1 MGKAYK
7 DYFLLNEV
15 GTLKKIEKGNLEM
28 RNTVT
33 EMKNTLDAVPIH
45 LDQSKKTE
53 FRDTRLEDSQSEL
66 QRKKNTHSHWMSK
79 EQEMNICVNLS
90 QMYIWIIL

>member
-1 MGKAYK
+1 
-7 DYFLLNEV
+7 
-15 GTLKKIEKGNLEM
+15 
-28 RNTVT
+28 
-33 EMKNTLDAVPIH
+33 MKNTLDAVPIH

-79 EQEMNICVNLS
+79 EQEMCKVITNVYMDYFITSCRFFLC
-90 QMYIWIIL
+90 IIYSSLQKADL